1 MADFC
6 KWGTDDRMNIKYLK
20 FLLKLLGYK
29 NYRVSISKIQ
39 PEQEMNVSE
48 RDEICY
54 RLCDRGFVNF
64 TREVT
69 KINIS
74 PQGKS
79 LLDSTK
85 AANSLTEEEL
95 KFLKATA
102 KGAIAP
108 GETGIDAT
116 YRQAVITDLVDEGLI
131 EVVAQK
137 IKEVWLTEKGKQFLC
152 QEYSSQS
159 TAKEISLK
167 MLSDYLQLMRT
178 NISPDYPKQEKNIFS
193 RLSDNKPTDSEILAV
208 IQDLDHNLGTDNYLP
223 IFYLRE
229 KLQPPLSQIELEQAL
244 YRLERSDKIELSS
257 LQEVRSYTPEQIETG
272 IPQDI
277 GGPLFFI
284 IRE

>member
-1 MADFC
+1 LPDFC
-6 KWGTDDRMNIKYLK
+6 KWGADDRMNIKYLK

-29 NYRVSISKIQ
+29 NYQVSISKIQ
-39 PEQEMNVSE
+39 PEPEMKVSE

-54 RLCDRGFVNF
+54 QLCDRGLVKF

-74 PQGKS
+74 AQGKS
-79 LLDSTK
+79 LLDSKK
-85 AANSLTEEEL
+85 ATSALTEEEL
-95 KFLKATA
+95 KLLKASA
-102 KGAIAP
+102 RGAISP
-108 GETGIDAT
+108 RDTGISAT
-116 YRQAVITDLVDEGLI
+116 YRQAVITDLVDQGLI

-152 QEYSSQS
+152 QEYSSHS

-178 NISPDYPKQEKNIFS
+178 NIYPDYPKQEKKISS
-193 RLSDNKPTDSEILAV
+193 RVSNNKPTDSEILAM
-208 IQDLDHNLGTDNYLP
+208 IQHLDHNLGTDNYLP
-223 IFYLRE
+223 IFHLRE
-229 KLQPPLSQIELEQAL
+229 KLQPPFSREELDRAL

-257 LQEVRSYTPEQIETG
+257 LQEVRSYTPEQIEAG

-277 GGPLFFI
+277 GGCLFFI